1 MTIRQ
6 AQKAAGSLA
15 ESFVVESRAKNQHEV
30 CCEFRYIESSD
41 AGGGV
46 GKVGFV

>member
-15 ESFVVESRAKNQHEV
+15 ESVAVESRAKNQHEV
-30 CCEFRYIESSD
+30 CCEFR
-41 AGGGV
+41 
-46 GKVGFV
+46 